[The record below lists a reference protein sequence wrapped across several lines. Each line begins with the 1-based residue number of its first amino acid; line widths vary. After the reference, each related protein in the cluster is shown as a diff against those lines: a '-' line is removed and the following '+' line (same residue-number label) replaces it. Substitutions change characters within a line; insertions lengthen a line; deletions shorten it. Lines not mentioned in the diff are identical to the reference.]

1 MKNILDTDIYCI
13 TAQEYSIGRSN
24 IDVAR
29 AMIASDI
36 KIIQY
41 REKNKNLRDKYNEC
55 LKIRELTKEAGVT
68 FIINDNIDIAMMV
81 KADGVHIG
89 QDDLP
94 IEKVRELLGKNMIIG
109 LSTHSPAQAEDAV
122 KRGADYIGV
131 GPIYKT
137 NTKVDVC
144 ESVGLTYLNYVV
156 KNISIPFVA
165 IGGIKLH
172 NLKDVTAAG
181 AKCISLV
188 TEIVGAPD
196 IERQIEDIRKTMNER
211 ME

>member
-13 TAQEYSIGRSN
+13 TAEEHSMGRSN
-24 IDVAR
+24 IDVVK
-29 AMIASDI
+29 AMISSDI

-41 REKNKNLRDKYNEC
+41 REKNKKLRDKYNEC
-55 LKIRELTKEAGVT
+55 LIIRSLTKEAGVT
-68 FIINDNIDIAMMV
+68 FIVNDNIDIAMMV

-94 IEKVRELLGKNMIIG
+94 IEKVRELVGEDMIIG
-109 LSTHSPAQAEDAV
+109 LSTHSSAQANDAV
-122 KRGADYIGV
+122 LRGADYIGV

-137 NTKVDVC
+137 YTKIDVC
-144 ESVGLTYLNYVV
+144 ESVGLSYLDYVV
-156 KNISIPFVA
+156 KNITIPFVA

-172 NLKDVTAAG
+172 NLKEVTATG

-188 TEIVGAPD
+188 TEIVGALD
-196 IERQIEDIRKTMNER
+196 IKSQIEEMRRIMN
-211 ME
+211 